1 MKRTQDPYALRN
13 WAERLAT
20 RAKGI
25 FMPEEHAF
33 AALEVNLI
41 APTLGIAVAT
51 MCELRRR
58 DVRCAVTAEGQIARV
73 WCAPRD
79 RMTAQKLLEPHVK
92 RLEQYRRDNPED
104 SA

>member
-25 FMPEEHAF
+25 FLPEEHAF
-33 AALEVNLI
+33 AAFTVSVV
-41 APTLGIAVAT
+41 APTLGTAMST
-51 MCELRRR
+51 MHELHRR
-58 DVRCAVTAEGQIARV
+58 DVRCAVTAEGQLARL

-79 RMTAQKLLEPHVK
+79 HLTAQKLLEPHVK